1 MFVLT
6 ELGKRLI
13 EAREEK
19 GMSLEDLQTVTKIQ
33 KRYLLAIEQ
42 GNYDIIPGKFY
53 VRAFIKQYAEAV
65 GLNPEQLFE
74 EFRKDVPSTY
84 NDEVSD
90 KLSNIKPQRELPK
103 PASKVL
109 ELLPTI
115 LIIGGVLVVIA
126 IIYVIVQA
134 VNHDSGQKNNQTAP
148 QQSESKYEVS
158 EDSSLAKDQKKK
170 DKASSDDQEKSSKKD
185 DPSKDSSKDE
195 KTVSLK
201 AANTEGST
209 TTYEVSGAN
218 EMELTISATK
228 ASWLRVRDESGK
240 VLKMGELKDGESF
253 KTDLAELSKVDI
265 RLGNATG
272 IDIKVNDEALKY
284 ELDPKNTMTQNIVIV
299 NKGKEKSS

>member
-1 MFVLT
+1 MT
-6 ELGKRLI
+6 ELGKRLV

-19 GMSLEDLQTVTKIQ
+19 GMSLEDLMAATKIQ

-115 LIIGGVLVVIA
+115 LIIGGILVVIA
-126 IIYVIVQA
+126 IIYVIVQT
-134 VNHDSGQKNNQTAP
+134 VNHDSGQKNNQAAP

-170 DKASSDDQEKSSKKD
+170 DKASSDDQEKSSEKD
-185 DPSKDSSKDE
+185 DSSKDSSKDDE
-195 KTVSLK
+195 DVSLK
-201 AANTEGST
+201 ATDTEGST
-209 TTYEVSGAN
+209 TTYEVSGAE
-218 EMELTISATK
+218 EMELTISASQ

-253 KTDLAELSKVDI
+253 KTDLTDLSQVDI

-272 IDIKVNDEALKY
+272 IDIKVNDETLKY

>member
-1 MFVLT
+1 MT
-6 ELGKRLI
+6 ELGKRLV

-19 GMSLEDLQTVTKIQ
+19 GMSLEDLQAATKIQ

-115 LIIGGVLVVIA
+115 LIIGGILVVIA

-134 VNHDSGQKNNQTAP
+134 VNQDSGQKNNQTAP
-148 QQSESKYEVS
+148 QKSESKYEVS
-158 EDSSLAKDQKKK
+158 EDSSLTKDQKKK
-170 DKASSDDQEKSSKKD
+170 EKASSDDKENTSKKD
-185 DPSKDSSKDE
+185 DSSKDDSSKDDE
-195 KTVSLK
+195 AVSLK
-201 AANTEGST
+201 ATNTEGST
-209 TTYEVSGAN
+209 TTYEVSGAD
-218 EMELTISATK
+218 EMELTISASQ

-253 KTDLAELSKVDI
+253 KTDLSELSKIDI

-272 IDIKVNDEALKY
+272 IDIKVNDETLKY
-284 ELDPKNTMTQNIVIV
+284 ELDPKDTMTQNIVIV

>member
-1 MFVLT
+1 MT
-6 ELGKRLI
+6 ELGKRLV

-115 LIIGGVLVVIA
+115 LIIGGIIVVIA

-134 VNHDSGQKNNQTAP
+134 VNHDSGQKNNQAAP

-170 DKASSDDQEKSSKKD
+170 EKASSDDKEKSSKKD
-185 DPSKDSSKDE
+185 DSSKDDE
-195 KTVSLK
+195 TVSLK
-201 AANTEGST
+201 ATNTEGST
-209 TTYEVSGAN
+209 TTYEVSGAD
-218 EMELTISATK
+218 EMELTISASQ

-253 KTDLAELSKVDI
+253 KTDLSDLSQVDI
-265 RLGNATG
+265 RLGNASG
-272 IDIKVNDEALKY
+272 IDIKVNDETLKY

>member
-1 MFVLT
+1 
-6 ELGKRLI
+6 
-13 EAREEK
+13 
-19 GMSLEDLQTVTKIQ
+19 MSLEDLQTVTKIQ

-170 DKASSDDQEKSSKKD
+170 EKASSDDQEKSSKKD
-185 DPSKDSSKDE
+185 DSSKDDE
-195 KTVSLK
+195 TISLK

-209 TTYEVSGAN
+209 TTYEVSGAD

-253 KTDLAELSKVDI
+253 KTDLSELSQVDI

-272 IDIKVNDEALKY
+272 IDIKVNDETLKY

>member
-1 MFVLT
+1 MT
-6 ELGKRLI
+6 ELGKRLV

-115 LIIGGVLVVIA
+115 LIIGGIIVVIA

-134 VNHDSGQKNNQTAP
+134 VNHDSGQKNNQAAP

-170 DKASSDDQEKSSKKD
+170 EKASSDDKEKSSKKD
-185 DPSKDSSKDE
+185 DSSKDDE
-195 KTVSLK
+195 TVSLK
-201 AANTEGST
+201 ATNTEGST
-209 TTYEVSGAN
+209 TTYEVSGAD
-218 EMELTISATK
+218 EMELKISASQ

-253 KTDLAELSKVDI
+253 KTDLSDLSQVDI
-265 RLGNATG
+265 RLGNASG
-272 IDIKVNDEALKY
+272 IDIKVNDETLKY

>member
-1 MFVLT
+1 
-6 ELGKRLI
+6 
-13 EAREEK
+13 
-19 GMSLEDLQTVTKIQ
+19 MSLEDLQTVTKIQ

-115 LIIGGVLVVIA
+115 LIIGGIIVVIA

-134 VNHDSGQKNNQTAP
+134 VNHDSGQKNNQAAP

-158 EDSSLAKDQKKK
+158 EGSSLAKDQKKK
-170 DKASSDDQEKSSKKD
+170 EKATSDDKEKSSKKD
-185 DPSKDSSKDE
+185 DSSKDDE
-195 KTVSLK
+195 TVSLK
-201 AANTEGST
+201 ATNTEGST
-209 TTYEVSGAN
+209 TTYEVSGAD
-218 EMELTISATK
+218 EMELTISASQ

-253 KTDLAELSKVDI
+253 KTDLSDLSQVDI
-265 RLGNATG
+265 RLGNASG
-272 IDIKVNDEALKY
+272 IDIKVNDETLKY

>member
-6 ELGKRLI
+6 ELGKRLV

-19 GMSLEDLQTVTKIQ
+19 GMSLEDLMAATKIQ

-115 LIIGGVLVVIA
+115 LIIGGIIVVIA

-134 VNHDSGQKNNQTAP
+134 VNHDSGQKNNQAAP

-170 DKASSDDQEKSSKKD
+170 EKTSSDDKEKSSKKD
-185 DPSKDSSKDE
+185 DSSKDDE
-195 KTVSLK
+195 TVSLK
-201 AANTEGST
+201 ATNTEGST
-209 TTYEVSGAN
+209 TTYEVSGAD
-218 EMELTISATK
+218 EMELKISASQ

-253 KTDLAELSKVDI
+253 KTDLSDLSQVDI
-265 RLGNATG
+265 RLGNASG
-272 IDIKVNDEALKY
+272 INIKVNDETLKY

>member
-1 MFVLT
+1 MT

>member
-1 MFVLT
+1 
-6 ELGKRLI
+6 
-13 EAREEK
+13 
-19 GMSLEDLQTVTKIQ
+19 MSLEDLQTVTKIQ

-170 DKASSDDQEKSSKKD
+170 EKASSDDQEKSSKKD
-185 DPSKDSSKDE
+185 DSSKDDE
-195 KTVSLK
+195 TVSLK

-209 TTYEVSGAN
+209 TTYEVSGAD

-253 KTDLAELSKVDI
+253 KTDLSELSQVDI

-272 IDIKVNDEALKY
+272 IDIKVNDETLKY

>member
-6 ELGKRLI
+6 ELGKRLV

-115 LIIGGVLVVIA
+115 LIIGGIIVVIA

-134 VNHDSGQKNNQTAP
+134 VNHDSGQKNNQAAP

-158 EDSSLAKDQKKK
+158 EGSSLAKDQKKK
-170 DKASSDDQEKSSKKD
+170 KKLRQMI
-185 DPSKDSSKDE
+185 KKNH
-195 KTVSLK
+195 LK
-201 AANTEGST
+201 
-209 TTYEVSGAN
+209 
-218 EMELTISATK
+218 
-228 ASWLRVRDESGK
+228 R
-240 VLKMGELKDGESF
+240 
-253 KTDLAELSKVDI
+253 
-265 RLGNATG
+265 
-272 IDIKVNDEALKY
+272 
-284 ELDPKNTMTQNIVIV
+284 
-299 NKGKEKSS
+299 

>member
-1 MFVLT
+1 MT
-6 ELGKRLI
+6 ELGKRLV

-19 GMSLEDLQTVTKIQ
+19 GMSLEDLMAATKIQ

-115 LIIGGVLVVIA
+115 LIIGGILVVIA

-134 VNHDSGQKNNQTAP
+134 VNHDSGQKNNQVAP

-170 DKASSDDQEKSSKKD
+170 EKASSDDQEKSSEKD
-185 DPSKDSSKDE
+185 DSSKDSSKDDE
-195 KTVSLK
+195 DVSLK
-201 AANTEGST
+201 ATNTEGST
-209 TTYEVSGAN
+209 TTYEVSGAE
-218 EMELTISATK
+218 EMELTISASQ

-253 KTDLAELSKVDI
+253 KTDLTDLSQVDI
-265 RLGNATG
+265 RLGNASG
-272 IDIKVNDEALKY
+272 IDIKVNDETLKY

>member
-1 MFVLT
+1 MT
-6 ELGKRLI
+6 ELGKRLV

-115 LIIGGVLVVIA
+115 LIIGGIIVVIA

-134 VNHDSGQKNNQTAP
+134 VNHDSGQKNNQAAP

-158 EDSSLAKDQKKK
+158 KDSSLAKDQKKK
-170 DKASSDDQEKSSKKD
+170 EKTSSDDKEKSSKKD
-185 DPSKDSSKDE
+185 DSSKDDE
-195 KTVSLK
+195 TVSLK
-201 AANTEGST
+201 ATNTEGST
-209 TTYEVSGAN
+209 TTYEVSGAD
-218 EMELTISATK
+218 EMELTISASQ

-253 KTDLAELSKVDI
+253 KTDMSDLSQVDI
-265 RLGNATG
+265 RLGNASG
-272 IDIKVNDEALKY
+272 IDIKVNDETLKY

>member
-1 MFVLT
+1 MT
-6 ELGKRLI
+6 ELGKRLV

-19 GMSLEDLQTVTKIQ
+19 GMSLEDLMAATKIQ

-115 LIIGGVLVVIA
+115 LIIGGIIVVIA

-134 VNHDSGQKNNQTAP
+134 VNHDSGQKNNQAAP

-170 DKASSDDQEKSSKKD
+170 EKASSDDKEKSSKKD
-185 DPSKDSSKDE
+185 DSSKDDE
-195 KTVSLK
+195 TVSLK
-201 AANTEGST
+201 ATNTEGST
-209 TTYEVSGAN
+209 TTYEVSGAD
-218 EMELTISATK
+218 EMELTISASQ

-253 KTDLAELSKVDI
+253 KTDLSELSQVDI
-265 RLGNATG
+265 RLGNASG
-272 IDIKVNDEALKY
+272 IDIKVNDETLKY
-284 ELDPKNTMTQNIVIV
+284 ELDPKNTMTQSIVIV

>member
-1 MFVLT
+1 MT
-6 ELGKRLI
+6 ELGKRLV

-115 LIIGGVLVVIA
+115 LIIGGIIVVIA

-134 VNHDSGQKNNQTAP
+134 VNHDSGQKNNQAAP

-158 EDSSLAKDQKKK
+158 EGSSLAKDQKKK
-170 DKASSDDQEKSSKKD
+170 EKASSDDKEKSSKKD
-185 DPSKDSSKDE
+185 DSSKDDE
-195 KTVSLK
+195 TVSLK
-201 AANTEGST
+201 ATNTEDST
-209 TTYEVSGAN
+209 TTYEVSGAD
-218 EMELTISATK
+218 EMELKISASQ

-253 KTDLAELSKVDI
+253 KTDLSDLSQVDI
-265 RLGNATG
+265 RLGNASG
-272 IDIKVNDEALKY
+272 IDIKVNDETLKY
-284 ELDPKNTMTQNIVIV
+284 ELDPKDTMTQNIVIV

>member
-1 MFVLT
+1 
-6 ELGKRLI
+6 
-13 EAREEK
+13 
-19 GMSLEDLQTVTKIQ
+19 MSLEDLQTVTKIQ

-115 LIIGGVLVVIA
+115 LIIGGIIVVIA

-134 VNHDSGQKNNQTAP
+134 VNHDSGQKNNQAAP

-170 DKASSDDQEKSSKKD
+170 EKASSDDKEKSSKKD
-185 DPSKDSSKDE
+185 DSSKDDE
-195 KTVSLK
+195 TVSLK
-201 AANTEGST
+201 ATNTEGST
-209 TTYEVSGAN
+209 TTYEVSGAD
-218 EMELTISATK
+218 EMELKISASQ

-253 KTDLAELSKVDI
+253 KTDLSDLSQVDI
-265 RLGNATG
+265 RLGNASG
-272 IDIKVNDEALKY
+272 IDIKVNDETLKY

>member
-1 MFVLT
+1 MT
-6 ELGKRLI
+6 ELGKRLV

-19 GMSLEDLQTVTKIQ
+19 GMSLEDLMAATKIQ

-115 LIIGGVLVVIA
+115 LIIGGIIVVIA

-134 VNHDSGQKNNQTAP
+134 VNHDSGQKNNQAAP

-170 DKASSDDQEKSSKKD
+170 EKASSDDKEKSSKKE
-185 DPSKDSSKDE
+185 DSSKDDE
-195 KTVSLK
+195 TVSLK
-201 AANTEGST
+201 ATNTEGST
-209 TTYEVSGAN
+209 TTYEVSGAD
-218 EMELTISATK
+218 EMELTISASQ

-253 KTDLAELSKVDI
+253 KTDLSDLSQVDI
-265 RLGNATG
+265 RLGNASG
-272 IDIKVNDEALKY
+272 IDIKVNDETLKY

>member
-1 MFVLT
+1 
-6 ELGKRLI
+6 
-13 EAREEK
+13 
-19 GMSLEDLQTVTKIQ
+19 MSLEDLQAATKIQ

-115 LIIGGVLVVIA
+115 LIIGGILVVIA

-134 VNHDSGQKNNQTAP
+134 VNHDSGQKNNQTTP
-148 QQSESKYEVS
+148 QKSESKYEVS

-170 DKASSDDQEKSSKKD
+170 EKASSDNKENTSKKD
-185 DPSKDSSKDE
+185 DSSKDDSSKDDE
-195 KTVSLK
+195 AVSLK
-201 AANTEGST
+201 ATNTEGST
-209 TTYEVSGAN
+209 TTYEVSGADD
-218 EMELTISATK
+218 MELTISATQ

-253 KTDLAELSKVDI
+253 KTDLSDLSQIDI

-272 IDIKVNDEALKY
+272 IDIKVNDEKLKY
-284 ELDPKNTMTQNIVIV
+284 ELDPKDTMTQNIVIV

>member
-1 MFVLT
+1 
-6 ELGKRLI
+6 
-13 EAREEK
+13 
-19 GMSLEDLQTVTKIQ
+19 MSLEDLQTVTKIQ

-115 LIIGGVLVVIA
+115 LIIGGIIVVIA

-134 VNHDSGQKNNQTAP
+134 VNHDSGQKNNQAAP

-170 DKASSDDQEKSSKKD
+170 EKASSDDKEKSSKKD
-185 DPSKDSSKDE
+185 DSSKDDE
-195 KTVSLK
+195 TVSLK
-201 AANTEGST
+201 ATNTEGST
-209 TTYEVSGAN
+209 TTYEVSGADK
-218 EMELTISATK
+218 MELTISASQ

-253 KTDLAELSKVDI
+253 KTDLSDLSQVDI
-265 RLGNATG
+265 RLGNASG
-272 IDIKVNDEALKY
+272 IDIKVNDETLKY

>member
-1 MFVLT
+1 
-6 ELGKRLI
+6 
-13 EAREEK
+13 
-19 GMSLEDLQTVTKIQ
+19 MSLEDLMAATKIQ

-115 LIIGGVLVVIA
+115 LIIGGIIVVIA

-134 VNHDSGQKNNQTAP
+134 VNHDSGQKNNQAAP

-170 DKASSDDQEKSSKKD
+170 EKASSDDKEKSSEKE
-185 DPSKDSSKDE
+185 DSSKDDE
-195 KTVSLK
+195 TVSLK
-201 AANTEGST
+201 ATNTEGST
-209 TTYEVSGAN
+209 TTYEVSGAD
-218 EMELTISATK
+218 EMELTISASQ

-253 KTDLAELSKVDI
+253 KTDLSDLSQVDI
-265 RLGNATG
+265 RLGNASG
-272 IDIKVNDEALKY
+272 INIKVNDETLKY

>member
-19 GMSLEDLQTVTKIQ
+19 GMSLENLQTATKIQ

-65 GLNPEQLFE
+65 GLNPEQLFQ

-103 PASKVL
+103 SASKVL
-109 ELLPTI
+109 ELMPTI
-115 LIIGGVLVVIA
+115 LVIGGILVVIA

-134 VNHDSGQKNNQTAP
+134 VNHDSGQQNNQTAP

-170 DKASSDDQEKSSKKD
+170 EKASSDDKEKTSKKD
-185 DPSKDSSKDE
+185 DSSKDDDA
-195 KTVSLK
+195 VSLK
-201 AANTEGST
+201 ATNTEGST
-209 TTYEVSGAN
+209 TMYEVSGADD
-218 EMELTISATK
+218 MELTISATQ
-228 ASWLRVRDESGK
+228 ASWLRVRDEAGK

-253 KTDLAELSKVDI
+253 QTDLSELSQVDI

-272 IDIKVNDEALKY
+272 IDIKVNDETLKY

>member
-1 MFVLT
+1 MT
-6 ELGKRLI
+6 ELGKRLV

-115 LIIGGVLVVIA
+115 LIIGGIIVVIA

-134 VNHDSGQKNNQTAP
+134 VNHDSGQKNNQAAP

-170 DKASSDDQEKSSKKD
+170 EKATSDDKEKSSKKD
-185 DPSKDSSKDE
+185 DLSKDDE
-195 KTVSLK
+195 TVSLK
-201 AANTEGST
+201 ATNTEGST
-209 TTYEVSGAN
+209 TTYEVSGAD
-218 EMELTISATK
+218 EMELTISASQ

-253 KTDLAELSKVDI
+253 KTDLSDLSQVDI
-265 RLGNATG
+265 RLGNASG
-272 IDIKVNDEALKY
+272 IDIKVNDETLKY

>member
-1 MFVLT
+1 
-6 ELGKRLI
+6 
-13 EAREEK
+13 
-19 GMSLEDLQTVTKIQ
+19 MSLEDLQTVTKIQ

-115 LIIGGVLVVIA
+115 LIIGGIIVVIA

-134 VNHDSGQKNNQTAP
+134 VNHDSGQKNNQAAP

-170 DKASSDDQEKSSKKD
+170 EKASSDDKEKSSKKD
-185 DPSKDSSKDE
+185 DSSKDDE
-195 KTVSLK
+195 TVSLK
-201 AANTEGST
+201 ATNTEGST
-209 TTYEVSGAN
+209 TTYEVSGAD
-218 EMELTISATK
+218 EMELTISASQ

-240 VLKMGELKDGESF
+240 VMKMGELKDGESF
-253 KTDLAELSKVDI
+253 KTDLSDLSQVDI
-265 RLGNATG
+265 RLGNASG
-272 IDIKVNDEALKY
+272 IDIKVNDETLKY

>member
-1 MFVLT
+1 
-6 ELGKRLI
+6 
-13 EAREEK
+13 
-19 GMSLEDLQTVTKIQ
+19 MSLEDLQTVTKIQ

-115 LIIGGVLVVIA
+115 LIIGGIIVVIA

-134 VNHDSGQKNNQTAP
+134 VNHDSGQKNNQAAP

-158 EDSSLAKDQKKK
+158 EGSSLAKDQKKK
-170 DKASSDDQEKSSKKD
+170 EKASSDDKEKSSKKD
-185 DPSKDSSKDE
+185 DSSKDDE
-195 KTVSLK
+195 TVSLK
-201 AANTEGST
+201 ATNTEGST
-209 TTYEVSGAN
+209 TTYEVSGVD
-218 EMELTISATK
+218 EMELKISASQ

-253 KTDLAELSKVDI
+253 KTDLSDLSQVDI
-265 RLGNATG
+265 RLGNASG
-272 IDIKVNDEALKY
+272 IDIKVNDETLKY
-284 ELDPKNTMTQNIVIV
+284 ELDPKDTMTQNIVIV

>member
-1 MFVLT
+1 MT

-19 GMSLEDLQTVTKIQ
+19 GMSLENLQTATKIQ

-65 GLNPEQLFE
+65 GLNPEQLFQ

-103 PASKVL
+103 SASKVL
-109 ELLPTI
+109 ELMPTI
-115 LIIGGVLVVIA
+115 LVIGGILVVIA

-134 VNHDSGQKNNQTAP
+134 VNHDSGQQNNQTAP

-170 DKASSDDQEKSSKKD
+170 EKASSDDKEKTSKKD
-185 DPSKDSSKDE
+185 DSSKDDDA
-195 KTVSLK
+195 VSLK
-201 AANTEGST
+201 ATNTEGST
-209 TTYEVSGAN
+209 TMYEVSGADD
-218 EMELTISATK
+218 MELTISATQ
-228 ASWLRVRDESGK
+228 ASWLRVRDEAGK

-253 KTDLAELSKVDI
+253 QTDLSELSQVDI

-272 IDIKVNDEALKY
+272 IDIKVNDETLKY

>member
-1 MFVLT
+1 
-6 ELGKRLI
+6 
-13 EAREEK
+13 
-19 GMSLEDLQTVTKIQ
+19 MSLEDLQTVTKIQ

-115 LIIGGVLVVIA
+115 LIIGGIIVVIA

-134 VNHDSGQKNNQTAP
+134 VNHDSGQKNNQAAP

-158 EDSSLAKDQKKK
+158 KDSSLAKDQKKK
-170 DKASSDDQEKSSKKD
+170 EKTSSDDKEKSSKKD
-185 DPSKDSSKDE
+185 DSSKDDE
-195 KTVSLK
+195 TVSLK
-201 AANTEGST
+201 ATNTEGST
-209 TTYEVSGAN
+209 TTYEVSGAD
-218 EMELTISATK
+218 EMELTISASQ

-253 KTDLAELSKVDI
+253 KTDMSDLSQVDI
-265 RLGNATG
+265 RLGNASG
-272 IDIKVNDEALKY
+272 IDIKVNDETLKY

>member
-1 MFVLT
+1 MT
-6 ELGKRLI
+6 ELGKRLV

-115 LIIGGVLVVIA
+115 LIIGGIIVVIA

-134 VNHDSGQKNNQTAP
+134 VNHDSGQKNNQAAP

-158 EDSSLAKDQKKK
+158 EGSSLAKDQKKK
-170 DKASSDDQEKSSKKD
+170 EKASSDDKEKSSKKD
-185 DPSKDSSKDE
+185 DSSKDDE
-195 KTVSLK
+195 TVSLK
-201 AANTEGST
+201 ATNTEGST
-209 TTYEVSGAN
+209 TTYEVSGVD
-218 EMELTISATK
+218 EMELKISASQ

-253 KTDLAELSKVDI
+253 KTDLSDLSQVDI
-265 RLGNATG
+265 RLGNASG
-272 IDIKVNDEALKY
+272 IDIKVNDETLKY
-284 ELDPKNTMTQNIVIV
+284 ELDPKDTMTQNIVIV

>member
-1 MFVLT
+1 
-6 ELGKRLI
+6 
-13 EAREEK
+13 
-19 GMSLEDLQTVTKIQ
+19 MSLEDLQTVTKIQ

-115 LIIGGVLVVIA
+115 LIIGGIIVVIA

-134 VNHDSGQKNNQTAP
+134 VNHESGQKNNQAAP

-170 DKASSDDQEKSSKKD
+170 EKASSDDKEKSSKKD
-185 DPSKDSSKDE
+185 DSSKDDE
-195 KTVSLK
+195 TVSLK
-201 AANTEGST
+201 ATNTEGST
-209 TTYEVSGAN
+209 TTYEVSGAD
-218 EMELTISATK
+218 EMELKISASQ

-253 KTDLAELSKVDI
+253 KTDLSDLSQVDI
-265 RLGNATG
+265 RLGNASG
-272 IDIKVNDEALKY
+272 IDIKVNDETLKY
-284 ELDPKNTMTQNIVIV
+284 ELDPKDTMTQNIVIV

>member
-1 MFVLT
+1 MT
-6 ELGKRLI
+6 ELGKRLV

-19 GMSLEDLQTVTKIQ
+19 GMSLEDLMAATKIQ

-115 LIIGGVLVVIA
+115 LIIGGIIVVIA

-134 VNHDSGQKNNQTAP
+134 VNHDSGQKNNQAAP

-170 DKASSDDQEKSSKKD
+170 EKASSDDKEKSSKKE
-185 DPSKDSSKDE
+185 DSSKDDE
-195 KTVSLK
+195 TVSLK
-201 AANTEGST
+201 ATNTEGST
-209 TTYEVSGAN
+209 TTYEVSGAD
-218 EMELTISATK
+218 EMELKISASQ

-253 KTDLAELSKVDI
+253 KTDLSELSQVDI
-265 RLGNATG
+265 RLGNASG
-272 IDIKVNDEALKY
+272 IDIKVNDETLKY

>member
-1 MFVLT
+1 
-6 ELGKRLI
+6 
-13 EAREEK
+13 
-19 GMSLEDLQTVTKIQ
+19 MSLEDLQTVTKIQ

-115 LIIGGVLVVIA
+115 LIIGGILVVIA

-134 VNHDSGQKNNQTAP
+134 VNHDSGQKNNQAAP

-158 EDSSLAKDQKKK
+158 KDSSLAKDQKKK
-170 DKASSDDQEKSSKKD
+170 EKTSSDDKEKSSKKD
-185 DPSKDSSKDE
+185 DSSKDDE
-195 KTVSLK
+195 TVSLK
-201 AANTEGST
+201 ATNTEGST
-209 TTYEVSGAN
+209 TTYEVSGAD
-218 EMELTISATK
+218 EMELTISASQ

-253 KTDLAELSKVDI
+253 KTDLSDLSQVDI
-265 RLGNATG
+265 RLGNASG
-272 IDIKVNDEALKY
+272 IDIKVNDEKLKY

>member
-1 MFVLT
+1 MT

-170 DKASSDDQEKSSKKD
+170 EKASSDDQEKSSKKD
-185 DPSKDSSKDE
+185 DSSKDSSKDDE
-195 KTVSLK
+195 MVSLK

-209 TTYEVSGAN
+209 TTYEVSGAD

-253 KTDLAELSKVDI
+253 KTDLSELSQVDI

-272 IDIKVNDEALKY
+272 IDIKVNDETLKY

>member
-1 MFVLT
+1 
-6 ELGKRLI
+6 
-13 EAREEK
+13 
-19 GMSLEDLQTVTKIQ
+19 MSLEDLMAATKIQ

-115 LIIGGVLVVIA
+115 LIIGGIIVVIA

-134 VNHDSGQKNNQTAP
+134 VNHDSGQKNNQAAP

-170 DKASSDDQEKSSKKD
+170 EKASSDDKEKSSKKD
-185 DPSKDSSKDE
+185 DSSKDDE
-195 KTVSLK
+195 TVSLK
-201 AANTEGST
+201 ATNTEGST
-209 TTYEVSGAN
+209 TTYEVSGAD
-218 EMELTISATK
+218 EMELKISASQ

-253 KTDLAELSKVDI
+253 KTDLSDLSQVDI
-265 RLGNATG
+265 RLGNASG
-272 IDIKVNDEALKY
+272 IDIKVNDETLKY

>member
-1 MFVLT
+1 MT
-6 ELGKRLI
+6 ELGKRLV

-19 GMSLEDLQTVTKIQ
+19 GMSLEDLMAATKIQ

-115 LIIGGVLVVIA
+115 LIIGGIIVVIA

-134 VNHDSGQKNNQTAP
+134 VNHDSGQKNNQAAP

-170 DKASSDDQEKSSKKD
+170 EKASSDDKEKSSEKE
-185 DPSKDSSKDE
+185 DSSKDDE
-195 KTVSLK
+195 TVSLK
-201 AANTEGST
+201 ATNTEGST
-209 TTYEVSGAN
+209 TTYEVSGAD
-218 EMELTISATK
+218 EMELTISASQ

-253 KTDLAELSKVDI
+253 KTDLSDLSQVDI
-265 RLGNATG
+265 RLGNASG
-272 IDIKVNDEALKY
+272 INIKVNDETLKY

>member
-1 MFVLT
+1 MT
-6 ELGKRLI
+6 ELGKRLV

-115 LIIGGVLVVIA
+115 LIIGGILVVIA

-134 VNHDSGQKNNQTAP
+134 VNHDSGQKNNQAAP

-158 EDSSLAKDQKKK
+158 KDSSLAKDQKKK
-170 DKASSDDQEKSSKKD
+170 EKTSSDDKEKSSKKD
-185 DPSKDSSKDE
+185 DSSKDDE
-195 KTVSLK
+195 TVSLK
-201 AANTEGST
+201 ATNTEGST
-209 TTYEVSGAN
+209 TTYEVSGAD
-218 EMELTISATK
+218 EMELTISASQ

-253 KTDLAELSKVDI
+253 KTDLSDLSQVDI
-265 RLGNATG
+265 RLGNASG
-272 IDIKVNDEALKY
+272 IDIKVNDEKLKY

>member
-1 MFVLT
+1 MT
-6 ELGKRLI
+6 ELGKRLV

-19 GMSLEDLQTVTKIQ
+19 GMSLEDLMAATKIQ

-103 PASKVL
+103 PATKVL

-115 LIIGGVLVVIA
+115 LIIGGILVVIA

-134 VNHDSGQKNNQTAP
+134 VNHDSGQKNNQAAP

-158 EDSSLAKDQKKK
+158 KDSSLAKDQKKK
-170 DKASSDDQEKSSKKD
+170 EKASSDDQEKSSEKD
-185 DPSKDSSKDE
+185 DED
-195 KTVSLK
+195 VSLK
-201 AANTEGST
+201 ATNTEGST
-209 TTYEVSGAN
+209 TTYEVSGAE
-218 EMELTISATK
+218 EMELTISASQ

-253 KTDLAELSKVDI
+253 KTDLTDLSQVDI
-265 RLGNATG
+265 RLGNASG
-272 IDIKVNDEALKY
+272 IDIKVNDETLKY

>member
-1 MFVLT
+1 MT
-6 ELGKRLI
+6 ELGKRLV

-115 LIIGGVLVVIA
+115 LIIGGIIVVIA

-134 VNHDSGQKNNQTAP
+134 VNHDSGQKNNQAAP

-170 DKASSDDQEKSSKKD
+170 KKLRQMI
-185 DPSKDSSKDE
+185 KKNHLKKMIHQ
-195 KTVSLK
+195 KTMKL
-201 AANTEGST
+201 
-209 TTYEVSGAN
+209 Y
-218 EMELTISATK
+218 L
-228 ASWLRVRDESGK
+228 
-240 VLKMGELKDGESF
+240 
-253 KTDLAELSKVDI
+253 
-265 RLGNATG
+265 
-272 IDIKVNDEALKY
+272 
-284 ELDPKNTMTQNIVIV
+284 
-299 NKGKEKSS
+299 

>member
-1 MFVLT
+1 
-6 ELGKRLI
+6 
-13 EAREEK
+13 
-19 GMSLEDLQTVTKIQ
+19 MSLEDLQTVTKIQ

-115 LIIGGVLVVIA
+115 LIIGGIIVVIA

-134 VNHDSGQKNNQTAP
+134 VNHDSGQKNNQAAP

-170 DKASSDDQEKSSKKD
+170 EKASSDDKEKSSKKD
-185 DPSKDSSKDE
+185 DSSKDNE
-195 KTVSLK
+195 TVSLK
-201 AANTEGST
+201 ATNTEGST
-209 TTYEVSGAN
+209 TTYEVSGAD
-218 EMELTISATK
+218 EMELTISASQ

-253 KTDLAELSKVDI
+253 KTDLSDLSQVDI
-265 RLGNATG
+265 RLGNASG
-272 IDIKVNDEALKY
+272 IDIKVNDEKLKY

>member
-1 MFVLT
+1 MT
-6 ELGKRLI
+6 ELGKRLV

-19 GMSLEDLQTVTKIQ
+19 GMSLEDLMAVTKIQ

-115 LIIGGVLVVIA
+115 LIIGGIIVVIA

-134 VNHDSGQKNNQTAP
+134 VNHDSGQKNNQAAP

-170 DKASSDDQEKSSKKD
+170 EKASSDDKEKSSKKD
-185 DPSKDSSKDE
+185 DE
-195 KTVSLK
+195 AVSLK
-201 AANTEGST
+201 AMNTEGST
-209 TTYEVSGAN
+209 TTYEVSGADK
-218 EMELTISATK
+218 MELTISASQ

-253 KTDLAELSKVDI
+253 KTDLSDLSQVDI
-265 RLGNATG
+265 RLGNASG
-272 IDIKVNDEALKY
+272 IDIKVNDETLKY

>member
-1 MFVLT
+1 
-6 ELGKRLI
+6 
-13 EAREEK
+13 
-19 GMSLEDLQTVTKIQ
+19 MSLEDLMAATKIQ

-115 LIIGGVLVVIA
+115 LIFGGIIVVIA

-134 VNHDSGQKNNQTAP
+134 VNHDSGQKNNQAAP

-170 DKASSDDQEKSSKKD
+170 EKASSDDKEKSSKKE
-185 DPSKDSSKDE
+185 DSSKDDE
-195 KTVSLK
+195 TVSLK
-201 AANTEGST
+201 ATNTEGST
-209 TTYEVSGAN
+209 TTYEVSGAD
-218 EMELTISATK
+218 EMELTISASQ

-253 KTDLAELSKVDI
+253 KTDLSDLSQVDI
-265 RLGNATG
+265 RLGNASG
-272 IDIKVNDEALKY
+272 IDIKVNDETLKY

>member
-1 MFVLT
+1 MT
-6 ELGKRLI
+6 ELGKRLV

-19 GMSLEDLQTVTKIQ
+19 GMSLEDLMAATKIQ

-115 LIIGGVLVVIA
+115 LIIGGIIVVIA

-134 VNHDSGQKNNQTAP
+134 VNHDSGQKNNQAAP

-170 DKASSDDQEKSSKKD
+170 EKASSDDKEKSSKKD
-185 DPSKDSSKDE
+185 DSSKDDE
-195 KTVSLK
+195 TVSLK
-201 AANTEGST
+201 ATNTEGST
-209 TTYEVSGAN
+209 TTYEVSGAD
-218 EMELTISATK
+218 EMELKISASQ
-228 ASWLRVRDESGK
+228 ASWLRVRDKSGK

-253 KTDLAELSKVDI
+253 KTDLSELSQVDI
-265 RLGNATG
+265 RLGNASG
-272 IDIKVNDEALKY
+272 INIKINDETLKY

>member
-1 MFVLT
+1 
-6 ELGKRLI
+6 
-13 EAREEK
+13 
-19 GMSLEDLQTVTKIQ
+19 MSLEDLMAATKIQ

-103 PASKVL
+103 PATKVL

-115 LIIGGVLVVIA
+115 LIIGGILVVIA

-134 VNHDSGQKNNQTAP
+134 VNHDSGQKNNQAAP

-158 EDSSLAKDQKKK
+158 KDSSLAKDQKKK
-170 DKASSDDQEKSSKKD
+170 EKASSDDQEKSSEKD
-185 DPSKDSSKDE
+185 DED
-195 KTVSLK
+195 VSLK
-201 AANTEGST
+201 ATNTEGST
-209 TTYEVSGAN
+209 TTYEVSGAE
-218 EMELTISATK
+218 EMELTISASQ

-253 KTDLAELSKVDI
+253 KTDLTDLSQVDI
-265 RLGNATG
+265 RLGNASG
-272 IDIKVNDEALKY
+272 IDIKVNDETLKY